1 MDENGL
7 LFVDEMPR
15 TSTRKVDKVA
25 LREQFD

>member
-1 MDENGL
+1 MDEGGP

-15 TSTRKVDKVA
+15 TSTRTGDRVA

>member
-1 MDENGL
+1 MDEDRS
-7 LFVDEMPR
+7 LFVDQMPR